1 MPDIQ
6 TIQPL
11 STHANSGLDLPTLLL
26 AQKTEVIGEL
36 TRAIA
41 NQFNNTMMAITS
53 YAELELKK
61 LPPAER
67 RSLEQVLRNTA
78 RATELVQKLLRISRN
93 LPASNQALD
102 LNAVLTGIAPLVEQ
116 LAGEGSSVAY
126 NLEPEIP
133 QICSDPAQL
142 EQVALSLAINSRS
155 AITKGGQ
162 LTFTTKLVEF
172 DKDSVRAG
180 EQPGKYV
187 MFAVD
192 ETGAAALADP
202 PDFEPLTNLN
212 QDARVNLFLAAVNVV
227 VKDAGGIVRFASD
240 PAKGSSFK
248 IYFPVLQLDQ
258 PAERE
263 RSVPRNAPVARTIL
277 IVEDDDAVRAPTAEL
292 LKMEGFKV
300 LQARTGEEAIQVVLQ
315 NRSTLDLLV
324 TDIVMPKMT
333 GHEVADKLLE
343 MSPELKVLFMSGEDD
358 GAANARNKTTS
369 AVLRKPFRLGALK
382 EKIHDLLGE

>member
-6 TIQPL
+6 T
-11 STHANSGLDLPTLLL
+11 STSVSNHARSRNDLTTLLL

-67 RSLEQVLRNTA
+67 RSLEQVLNNTA
-78 RATELVQKLLRISRN
+78 RATELVQKLLRVSRN
-93 LPASNQALD
+93 LPSSSESVD
-102 LNAVLTGIAPLVEQ
+102 LNSLLKGIGPLVEQ
-116 LAGEGSSVAY
+116 LLGERISFTYS
-126 NLEPEIP
+126 LEPNIP
-133 QICSDPAQL
+133 NVYLDPAQL
-142 EQVALSLAINSRS
+142 EQVALSLAISARNSMD
-155 AITKGGQ
+155 KGGR
-162 LTFTTKLVEF
+162 LTFATKAVELTG
-172 DKDSVRAG
+172 DSLAEG
-180 EQPGKYV
+180 EPSGKYV

-192 ETGAAALADP
+192 DTGTRPTETSDLSP
-202 PDFEPLTNLN
+202 STNVN
-212 QDARVNLFLAAVNVV
+212 QDARVNLSLAAVKAV
-227 VKDAGGIVRFASD
+227 VKEAAGMVRFASD

-248 IYFPVLQLDQ
+248 IYFPAVD
-258 PAERE
+258 PDRPEHRE
-263 RSVPRNAPVARTIL
+263 RRVPRSVPVARTIL
-277 IVEDDDAVRAPTAEL
+277 IVEDDDAVRVPTAEL

-300 LQARTGEEAIQVVLQ
+300 LQATTGEEAIQLVQQ
-315 NRSTLDLLV
+315 NRSTLDVLV

-333 GHEVADKLLE
+333 GHEVAAKLLE
-343 MSPELKVLFMSGEDD
+343 ANPELKVLYMSGEEV
-358 GAANARNKTTS
+358 ATARLGGRGTS